1 MSFLSRSAESHNK
14 KTKILHFS
22 LKQLRA
28 ESQQLFKLFLRVIF
42 QDNHSQGQRCGG
54 RATHCQGAS
63 ASPPIILCLLQIA
76 PEILQPPTPLG
87 LTERL
92 ALLNEGLATI
102 SIRRKLGA
110 TFFQVFQREQ
120 SGARGPRAGMG
131 WEPRDHRLHRHS
143 GTVEVRWI

>member
-54 RATHCQGAS
+54 GATHCQGAS
-63 ASPPIILCLLQIA
+63 TSPPIILCLLQIA

-102 SIRRKLGA
+102 SIRGKLGA
-110 TFFQVFQREQ
+110 TFFP
-120 SGARGPRAGMG
+120 SIPKGTIGSTGAKSRNGMG
-131 WEPRDHRLHRHS
+131 ATGS
-143 GTVEVRWI
+143 